1 MVKSPAA
8 VPAARTWFG
17 SMTMLG
23 LSVTGPVLSQAQL
36 LHAVY
41 CASSPRCFMR
51 AVTSTVVGGISVA
64 LRRSPSLV
72 LTAVT
77 VRLLWTGPLSLARL
91 VLTVA
96 SCVPAASDADSVAE
110 VAL

>member
-1 MVKSPAA
+1 
-8 VPAARTWFG
+8 
-17 SMTMLG
+17 
-23 LSVTGPVLSQAQL
+23 
-36 LHAVY
+36 
-41 CASSPRCFMR
+41 MR
-51 AVTSTVVGGISVA
+51 AVTGILIGGISSSVIGSWLSPTSAQTGFSVTVSVA

-110 VAL
+110 VAV